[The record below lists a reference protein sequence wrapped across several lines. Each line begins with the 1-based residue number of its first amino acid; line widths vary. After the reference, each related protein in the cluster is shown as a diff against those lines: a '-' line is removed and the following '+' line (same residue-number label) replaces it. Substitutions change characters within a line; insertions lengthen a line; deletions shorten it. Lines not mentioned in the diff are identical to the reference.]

1 VSPCRSSKTHGRHG
15 GYSKEHMSLRE
26 LVEGK
31 ARAAR
36 RAADVLALCST
47 RVKDDALTQM
57 ARALEEKS
65 AALLDANRVD
75 VDRARGKG
83 LTRAFIDRLTLTE
96 ARIEQMAQGLREIA
110 AFPDP
115 VGTVVESWRRPN
127 GIEISRV
134 AVPLGVIGFI
144 YESRPNVTADAAGL
158 CVKSGNAVLLRGG
171 SEAIASN
178 TLLATLLG
186 KALEK
191 TGAPP
196 DAIQFLDVTDREA
209 VALMLEQ
216 DRYLDLVIPRGGEE
230 FVRWVAERSRVPVL
244 KHDKGLVHVFVDAD
258 ADLEMATAIVLN
270 AKTQRPSVCNALE
283 TLLVDAAVASHFLP
297 AVASRLSDAG
307 VELRGCPRTLA
318 LVPAARPA
326 TEADWDE
333 EYLDLV
339 LAIRVVEGLDEAL
352 THIRRHGTGLAEAI
366 VTNNLARA
374 RRFTR
379 EVDAAGVL
387 VNAST
392 RLLDGQQFGMGAE
405 MGISTSRVH
414 ARGPVGVR
422 ALTTTKFVV
431 QGDGQVRD

>member
-1 VSPCRSSKTHGRHG
+1 MS
-15 GYSKEHMSLRE
+15 SKEHMSLRE

-36 RAADVLALCST
+36 RAASVLALCST
-47 RVKDDALTQM
+47 RVKDEALGQM

-65 AALLDANRVD
+65 AALLEANGRD
-75 VDRARGKG
+75 VARARGKG
-83 LTRAFIDRLTLTE
+83 LARAFIDRLTLTE
-96 ARIEQMAQGLREIA
+96 ARIDQMAQGLREIA

-171 SEAIASN
+171 SEAIESN
-178 TLLATLLG
+178 TLLATVLA

-196 DAIQFLDVTDREA
+196 DAIQFLEVTDREA

-258 ADLEMATAIVLN
+258 ADLDMATAIVVN
-270 AKTQRPSVCNALE
+270 AKTHRPSVCNALE
-283 TLLVDAAVASHFLP
+283 TLLVDAAVAERFLP
-297 AVASRLSDAG
+297 VVAARLSEAG

-318 LVPAARPA
+318 LVPAAHPA

-333 EYLDLV
+333 EYLDLI
-339 LAIRVVEGLDEAL
+339 LAIRVVDGLDEAI

-366 VTNNLARA
+366 VTNDLTRA

-392 RLLDGQQFGMGAE
+392 RLLDGHQFGMGAE

>member
-1 VSPCRSSKTHGRHG
+1 
-15 GYSKEHMSLRE
+15 MSLRDV
-26 LVEGK
+26 VESK

-36 RAADVLALCST
+36 QAADALALCST
-47 RVKDDALTQM
+47 RVKDEALLQM
-57 ARALEEKS
+57 ARALEEKT
-65 AALLDANRVD
+65 AALLEANRAD
-75 VDRARGKG
+75 LERARAKG
-83 LTRAFIDRLTLTE
+83 LTRAFIDRLTLSE
-96 ARIEQMAQGLREIA
+96 ARIEQMAAGLREIA

-171 SEAIASN
+171 SEAISSN
-178 TLLATLLG
+178 TLIAGVLA

-196 DAIQFLDVTDREA
+196 AAIQFLDVTDRAA

-216 DRYLDLVIPRGGEE
+216 ERYLDLVIPRGGEE

-244 KHDKGLVHVFVDAD
+244 KHDKGLVHIFVDAA
-258 ADLEMATAIVLN
+258 ADLDMASAIVVN
-270 AKTQRPSVCNALE
+270 AKTHRPSVCNALE
-283 TLLVDAAVASHFLP
+283 TLLVDTAVAERFLP
-297 AVASRLSDAG
+297 AVAARLTAAG
-307 VELRGCPRTLA
+307 VELRGCPRTRT
-318 LVPAARPA
+318 LVPAALAA
-326 TEADWDE
+326 TDADWDT

-339 LAIRVVEGLDEAL
+339 LAVRVVDGLDEAL
-352 THIRRHGTGLAEAI
+352 AHIRRHGSGLAEAI
-366 VTNNLARA
+366 VTNDLARA

-392 RLLDGQQFGMGAE
+392 RLLDGHQFGMGAE

-431 QGDGQVRD
+431 QGDGQVRE

>member
-1 VSPCRSSKTHGRHG
+1 
-15 GYSKEHMSLRE
+15 MSLRE

-36 RAADVLALCST
+36 RAAHALALCST
-47 RVKDDALTQM
+47 RVKDEALTQM

-65 AALLDANRVD
+65 AALLEANRQD
-75 VDRARGKG
+75 VERARTKG

-115 VGTVVESWRRPN
+115 VGTIVESWRRPN

-178 TLLATLLG
+178 TLLATVLA

-230 FVRWVAERSRVPVL
+230 FVRWVSERSRVPVL
-244 KHDKGLVHVFVDAD
+244 KHDKGVVHVFVDAA

-270 AKTQRPSVCNALE
+270 AKTHRPSVCNALE
-283 TLLVDAAVASHFLP
+283 TLLVDAQ
-297 AVASRLSDAG
+297 VASRFLPTAAARLVDAG

-318 LVPAARPA
+318 LVPTARPA

-339 LAIRVVEGLDEAL
+339 LAVCVVDGLDDAMA
-352 THIRRHGTGLAEAI
+352 HIRRHGTGLAEAI
-366 VTNNLARA
+366 VTNDLARA

-387 VNAST
+387 VNASP
-392 RLLDGQQFGMGAE
+392 RLLDGHQFGMGAE